1 MIKFELSKNRFSSGY
16 LMQAQYVFLPSRETG
31 PVSAVRCVHYPVHAL
46 VVRYFLL
53 FSAVVFEAGFSP
65 NRELIISA
73 TLAGQ

>member
-1 MIKFELSKNRFSSGY
+1 
-16 LMQAQYVFLPSRETG
+16 MQAQYVFLPSRETG

-53 FSAVVFEAGFSP
+53 FSAIVFEAGFSP